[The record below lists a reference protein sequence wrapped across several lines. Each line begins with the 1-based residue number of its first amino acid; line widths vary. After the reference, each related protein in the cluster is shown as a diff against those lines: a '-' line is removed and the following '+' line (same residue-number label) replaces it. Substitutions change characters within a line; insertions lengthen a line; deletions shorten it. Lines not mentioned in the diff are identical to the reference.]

1 MEYVRFQRGTQ
12 AAYNAL
18 TTKDKDTLYFIYDPT
33 NSGVGALYMGDRI
46 ISGGDIVLESATLA
60 DLKDVLVESVKE
72 NSFLVQNKDGN
83 WDNLDV
89 EAVAA
94 LIKTYLGD
102 IASAANVFQTDLLD
116 TDADHMAAIDRVAG
130 EALLSAGDIA
140 VVKELIAGDK
150 YQHTAYVYDN
160 DGNWM
165 AMDGNYSVMNV
176 FTKEDIQV
184 TSKVGELAAN
194 TTVAAGTAV
203 GELLV
208 RILSQS
214 KNPSKTNPYISAFT
228 VTNNGSGS
236 NFEAG
241 TSITPKWSASF
252 NAGKYT
258 YNSSVSDVD
267 IVPVSGTGVVVNSW
281 EITKDGVAIGSAAS
295 GTGDAFVLGDDA
307 VTFVATANY
316 SDGNY
321 ALTNLNK
328 LPETEVRIAA
338 ASDDASATITSYRK
352 MFAGGTTAS
361 EITSDLIR
369 GLGAN
374 SAASISGLEFQANV
388 GDTML
393 VFAFPASLTSA
404 DPSFEYFTM
413 AWESVSGFVKLANPV
428 KVADVRGG
436 ENGLMDYTVYTYT
449 PAAAYAADTKY
460 RVSF

>member
-12 AAYNAL
+12 AAYDAL
-18 TTKDKDTLYFIYDPT
+18 TNKDENTLYFIYDPT
-33 NSGVGALYMGDRI
+33 NSGVGALYMGNRI

-72 NSFLVQNKDGN
+72 NSFLVQNKDGD
-83 WDNLDV
+83 WDNMDI

-94 LIKTYLGD
+94 LIKTYLGN
-102 IASAANVFQTDLLD
+102 IASAANVFQADLLD
-116 TDADHMAAIDRVAG
+116 TDADHMAAIARVAG

-140 VVKELIAGDK
+140 VVRELIAGDK
-150 YQHTAYVYDN
+150 YQHTAYVYD
-160 DGNWM
+160 GNANWV

-194 TTVAAGTAV
+194 TTVAAGTAM

-214 KNPSKTNPYISAFT
+214 KDPSKTNPYISAFT

-258 YNSSVSDVD
+258 YNSSVSNTD
-267 IVPVSGTGVVVNSW
+267 IKPVSGTGVVVNSW
-281 EITKDGVAIGSAAS
+281 AITKDGAALGTAAS
-295 GTGDAFVLGDDA
+295 GTGDAFILGDSA
-307 VTFVATANY
+307 VTFTATANY

-328 LPETEVRIAA
+328 LPETEVRIS
-338 ASDDASATITSYRK
+338 ASSDVETAKITSFRK

-369 GLGAN
+369 GLAAN
-374 SAASISGLEFQANV
+374 AAASTSGLEFQANV

-404 DPSFEYFTM
+404 DPAFEYFTM
-413 AWESVSGFVKLANPV
+413 AWESVSGFTKLANPV

-436 ENGLMDYTVYTYT
+436 NNGLMDYTVYTYT